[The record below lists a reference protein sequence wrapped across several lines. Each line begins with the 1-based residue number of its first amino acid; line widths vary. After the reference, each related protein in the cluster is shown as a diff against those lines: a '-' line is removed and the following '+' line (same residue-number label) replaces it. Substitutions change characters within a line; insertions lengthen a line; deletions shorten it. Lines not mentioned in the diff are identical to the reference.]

1 MATAAKKAEPQSD
14 NLAIWRALGKTDPAH
29 TKGFKRAGGFT
40 GTAIKPIWIVK
51 MLTEQFGP
59 CGKGWGIDPPSYQL
73 VPGENRELL
82 VYCTVTGW
90 YVEEGERCQ
99 VVGVGGDKAITYI
112 KANEQ
117 YNRPE
122 RWENDDEAFKKA
134 FTDAVGNAFKFL
146 GVGADVHMGM
156 FEDSKYLEQTRAEF
170 AANDTNGHSDKIP
183 GITKIK
189 ERLRG
194 LMTAGDAAP
203 DLDSFNALVHANA
216 DDLTTI
222 KDANHAWWT
231 GDGEDFEGFK
241 AWIKRRR
248 AELTSDE
255 NAVVTGLIDSMKQ
268 CETSLSLTNWRAANE
283 EVIETL
289 DGAEGR
295 KFELAWSLHESAV
308 QAMET
313 ASA

>member
-1 MATAAKKAEPQSD
+1 MATAAKKTDAPKGPE
-14 NLAIWRALGKTDPAH
+14 NLAIWNALSKTDPAH

-51 MLTEQFGP
+51 MLTELFGP
-59 CGKGWGIDPPSYQL
+59 CGKGWGMDPPTYQL

-82 VYCTVTGW
+82 VYCTVSGW
-90 YVEEGERCQ
+90 YVEDGERCQ
-99 VVGVGGDKAITYI
+99 VVGVGGDKAIVYI

-146 GVGADVHMGM
+146 DMGL

-189 ERLRG
+189 ERLRS

-203 DLDSFNALVHANA
+203 DLDSFNALVSANA
-216 DDLTTI
+216 DDLTKI
-222 KDANHAWWT
+222 KDAHHSWWT
-231 GDGEDFEGFK
+231 GDGEDFEGYR

-248 AELTSDE
+248 EELSASEDG
-255 NAVVTGLIDSMKQ
+255 AVVNGLIESMKQ
-268 CETSLSLTNWRAANE
+268 CETTMALTNWRAANE
-283 EVIETL
+283 EVIDAL

-295 KFELAWSLHESAV
+295 KFELAWSLHESAIREV
-308 QAMET
+308 EKVHN
-313 ASA
+313 